1 MADSKKKRS
10 QIILFV
16 LTILTV
22 LFIWGQSM
30 LPTARSSNE
39 SKTVTEVIVKPV
51 QEAITGNRTVTDNIV
66 RKWAHAI
73 EYAVLGIELTLLI
86 SGRQKLWLTLSRV
99 FSYGTGIAL
108 LDETIQIFSGRGPK
122 VQDVWIDALGVTI
135 GMTVTTV
142 ILVIIRAVK
151 QHKSA
156 NHIRMRGK

>member
-1 MADSKKKRS
+1 MAGSKKKRS

>member
-10 QIILFV
+10 RIILLV

-51 QEAITGNRTVTDNIV
+51 KEAITGNRTIKDNVV

-73 EYAVLGIELTLLI
+73 EYAALGIELTLLI
-86 SGRQKLWLTLSRV
+86 RGRQNLWLTLLRV

-122 VQDVWIDALGVTI
+122 VQDVWIDALGVAI

-142 ILVIIRAVK
+142 VLVIIRVVK
-151 QHKSA
+151 QHRSA
-156 NHIRMRGK
+156 NHIRNER

>member
-1 MADSKKKRS
+1 MADIKKKRLR
-10 QIILFV
+10 IILFV
-16 LTILTV
+16 LTVLTV

-30 LPTARSSNE
+30 LPAARSTNE
-39 SKTVTEVIVKPV
+39 SKTVTETIVKPV
-51 QEAITGNRTVTDNIV
+51 QEAITGNRTITDNVV

-122 VQDVWIDALGVTI
+122 VQDVWIDALGLTI

-151 QHKSA
+151 QHKTA
-156 NHIRMRGK
+156 NHIRNER